1 MSNCI
6 WTGNFACVAV
16 IENTFIPNIY
26 TVTVSMETYDKK
38 RNISLGYQKLKYF
51 VENSLHNSMFISK
64 DNSNL
69 LQINQSDNNI
79 VLFPE
84 SPWDYLV
91 GIVLYN
97 KIEVI
102 TEKYFEI
109 NYMTIDSSM
118 GDHVKYTIHDELD
131 SGFDLKGDE
140 WWNMDTPT
148 SNLAKNL
155 SWEKLNLKDSPGF
168 SPKIIQGGLYNQ

>member
-6 WTGNFACVAV
+6 WTGNFSCVAI
-16 IENTFIPNIY
+16 IEKTFVPNIY
-26 TVTVSMETYDKK
+26 TITVSMETYDKK

-51 VENSLHNSMFISK
+51 IENTLHNSIFICSE
-64 DNSNL
+64 NPQLSNIDL
-69 LQINQSDNNI
+69 MTNNVVI
-79 VLFPE
+79 FPE
-84 SPWDYLV
+84 TPWDYLV

-118 GDHVKYTIHDELD
+118 GDHVKYTIHDELE
-131 SGFDLKGDE
+131 SGFDLTGQT
-140 WWNMDTPT
+140 WWNMDTPNT
-148 SNLAKNL
+148 NINNSL
-155 SWEKLNLKDSPGF
+155 SWDKLNLKDSPGF
-168 SPKIIQGGLYNQ
+168 SPKIIPGGLYNQ